1 MATFRSSSPH
11 LQACRSSSTVQV
23 RLLCFW
29 EARNVRCAG
38 ELMGVDRLILDSQ
51 VSYLHPPFVHE
62 HSLSPVSSLGIST
75 VLKLYSKSDFF
86 K

>member
-51 VSYLHPPFVHE
+51 VCFQS
-62 HSLSPVSSLGIST
+62 
-75 VLKLYSKSDFF
+75 
-86 K
+86 